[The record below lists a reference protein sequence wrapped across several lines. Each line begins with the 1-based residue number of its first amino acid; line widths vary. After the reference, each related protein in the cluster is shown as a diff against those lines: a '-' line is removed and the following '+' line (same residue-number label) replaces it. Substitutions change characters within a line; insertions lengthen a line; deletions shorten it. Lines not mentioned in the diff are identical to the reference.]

1 MPNAIAAPIANLFM
15 TRYLSWL
22 HRAPWLWA
30 LICIAITLAAMTG
43 LGGLGFSTD
52 YQEYFSDEN
61 PELQAQRELDRQFG
75 SRDTLVLAVAAPEG
89 QLFTRA
95 HLEALRGLTE
105 AVKNLPYAN
114 GAASITNF
122 YTPRADEDFI
132 RSEPLIPEGDL
143 GGLDLAALQGE
154 ALNEP
159 RILHGLIGASGDV
172 TGVVGYF
179 QLPHRDPGREI
190 AEVNH
195 ATRALAAQ
203 FETDNPALKTYMI
216 GSLPF
221 NQAMADAAVY
231 DQFHLFPVAFGAMV
245 LLLWLSLRGPNPT
258 LITMAVVG
266 MATLTALGLGG
277 HLGMRLTT
285 ASMAAPL
292 IILTLSISDC
302 VHVLTTYFK
311 TRQQGAD
318 AVAAVQNALRVNAL
332 GVFLTTLTTVIGF
345 LSFNTNDS
353 PPFRDL
359 GNLVAIGVVAAWVYA
374 MVFLPCWLLITRPAG
389 RTLRTLDL
397 SRFAEWVIRH
407 QRPLRWGGMAVVIGL
422 VSAIPLNHFG
432 DDYVRFFGKE
442 LRFRQDTEFVSQHLM
457 GVQYLEYGVPAP
469 AGPGGVNEPDY
480 LQHLEAFSEWLREQP
495 GVRKVSNL
503 NDLMKRLNQVM
514 HGDDPDWYRLPESR
528 ELAAQ
533 YLLLFEISLPAGEDV
548 SSLVNH
554 DKSMTRLTLGLNNM
568 TNDEIRA
575 LDLRAQQWMDDHW
588 PPGMHAVGTGVPV
601 LFARI
606 ARRNFESMV
615 SGNLVTFA
623 LVSAIFI
630 LAFRSWRVGGISLIP
645 NFAPMLAGF
654 GLWGLLVGQVGM
666 SLSVVVS
673 LTLGIVVDDT
683 IHFLA
688 RYNQGRQQGM
698 TPPDAVRHAYR
709 DVGAALWITTV
720 ALTAGFGCLSLS
732 SFLLTAHLG
741 MLATIVIVMALVADF
756 LLLPALLLWFDRDRS
771 SPSASPLPR

>member
-1 MPNAIAAPIANLFM
+1 M
-15 TRYLSWL
+15 TRYLHWL

-30 LICIAITLAAMTG
+30 LICLAITFGSMTG
-43 LGGLGFSTD
+43 LGGLSFSTD

-61 PELQAQRELDRQFG
+61 PELQAQRQLDRQFG
-75 SRDTLVLAVAAPEG
+75 SRDTLVLAVAAPAG
-89 QLFTRA
+89 QLFTLKN
-95 HLEALRGLTE
+95 LEALRALTE
-105 AVKNLPYAN
+105 AVENLPFAT
-114 GAASITNF
+114 GAASVTNF
-122 YTPRADEDFI
+122 YTPRADEDLI

-143 GGLDLAALQGE
+143 SALDLQALRAE

-172 TGVVGYF
+172 AGVVGYF
-179 QLPHRDPGREI
+179 QLPDHDPGAEI
-190 AEVNH
+190 GEVNA
-195 ATRALAAQ
+195 ATRALTVQ
-203 FETDNPALKTYMI
+203 FEADHPTLKTYLI

-221 NQAMADAAVY
+221 NQAMADAATY
-231 DQFHLFPVAFGAMV
+231 DQRHLFPIAFGAMV
-245 LLLWLSLRGPNPT
+245 LLLWLSLRGVNPT
-258 LITMAVVG
+258 FITMAVVG
-266 MATLTALGLGG
+266 MATLTALGIGG
-277 HLGMRLTT
+277 YLGMRLTT

-302 VHVLTTYFK
+302 VHVLTTYLK
-311 TRQQGAD
+311 ARQQGAE
-318 AVAAVQNALRVNAL
+318 AVAAVNTSLRVNAL

-397 SRFAEWVIRH
+397 SRFAEWVIRR
-407 QRPLRWGGMAVVIGL
+407 QRPLRWGGMAVVIAL

-432 DDYVRFFGKE
+432 DDYVKFFGKE
-442 LRFRQDTEFVSQHLM
+442 LQFRQDTEFVSQHLM

-469 AGPGGVNEPDY
+469 AGPGGVNEPEY
-480 LQHLEAFSEWLREQP
+480 LQHLEAFSDWLREQP

-503 NDLMKRLNQVM
+503 NDLLKRLNQVM
-514 HGDDPDWYRLPESR
+514 HGDDPAWYRLPESR
-528 ELAAQ
+528 ALAAQ
-533 YLLLFEISLPAGEDV
+533 YLLLFEISLPAGEDIA
-548 SSLVNH
+548 SLVNH
-554 DKSMTRLTLGLNNM
+554 DKSMTRLTLGLNEM
-568 TNDEIRA
+568 TNDQIRA
-575 LDLRAQQWMDDHW
+575 LDLRAQQWMTAHW
-588 PPGMHAVGTGVPV
+588 PSAMQATGTGVPV

-615 SGNLVTFA
+615 SGNVITFL

-630 LAFRSWRVGGISLIP
+630 MAFRSWRVGGISLIP

-709 DVGAALWITTV
+709 DVGAALWITTL
-720 ALTAGFGCLSLS
+720 ALTAGFGCLSMS

-756 LLLPALLLWFDRDRS
+756 LLLPALLLWFDRDTSPPRS
-771 SPSASPLPR
+771 SSSPAR